1 MRILRIMITLK
12 HRKQGFLI
20 VLAGLVDL
28 EEVRGLAFGLRD
40 EIAGLTEPFVVVL
53 DAVKF
58 EHFTADA
65 QAEFELLLEEAMER
79 GLGRISV
86 LAYSTGFAG
95 LFCEMMVRMD
105 AMDLYQ
111 YIDISYEEDWEEEL
125 EASLLMA

>member
-1 MRILRIMITLK
+1 MVILK
-12 HRKQGFLI
+12 QRKQGFSLE
-20 VLAGLVDL
+20 LGGLVTL
-28 EEVRGLAFGLRD
+28 EEVRRLGFGLRD
-40 EIAGLTEPFVVVL
+40 EIAGLPEPFVVVL
-53 DAVKF
+53 DAVKL

-79 GLGRISV
+79 GLCRISV

-111 YIDISYEEDWEEEL
+111 YIDISYEEDWQEEL
-125 EASLLMA
+125 EESLRLD